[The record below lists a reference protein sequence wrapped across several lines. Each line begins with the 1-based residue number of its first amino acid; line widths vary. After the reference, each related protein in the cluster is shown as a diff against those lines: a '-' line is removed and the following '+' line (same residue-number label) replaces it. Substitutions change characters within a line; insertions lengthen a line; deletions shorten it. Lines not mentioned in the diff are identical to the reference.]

1 MKRVFKYQLPI
12 LEEVE
17 LRLPIGAEVIR
28 IDDLGGMIWLWAI
41 IDDELKDE
49 TRKFYLYKTGGE
61 MKDIPL
67 KYLGC
72 GAVFIQMELMLYVF
86 EEDQSNEIR

>member
-1 MKRVFKYQLPI
+1 MKRIFKYQLPI

-17 LRLPIGAEVIR
+17 LRLPVNAEVIR
-28 IDDLGGMIWLWAI
+28 IADLGGIIWLWAI
-41 IDDELKDE
+41 IDDEEPDE
-49 TRKFYLYKTGGE
+49 TRKFYLYKTGGA
-61 MKDIPL
+61 MKDIPM

-86 EEDQSNEIR
+86 EEVSL